1 MTVIFCSY
9 QTFNFFIFY
18 LFFFFIYLFI
28 YFFVVLSNKE
38 DKPQAPFPLSFLYW
52 LAGETKEPI
61 HFS

>member
-18 LFFFFIYLFI
+18 LFFFLFI
-28 YFFVVLSNKE
+28 YFFFFVVLSNKE
-38 DKPQAPFPLSFLYW
+38 DKPQAPFPQSFLYW

-61 HFS
+61 HLS